1 MLKNSTSGCTCL
13 YSSTYSPTCNA
24 DHQTVEEDDEG
35 VGRVTQ
41 LSLVWSKHGDG
52 QVQLLS
58 KIQALIEV
66 KTSEIGDQGGLHA
79 VIVDVHD
86 DDVESEL
93 SEANIVSLNIREK
106 YWVETEKRELMMMMR
121 LQTTNQW

>member
-1 MLKNSTSGCTCL
+1 MHLPLQFYIFS
-13 YSSTYSPTCNA
+13 YSPTCNA

-86 DDVESEL
+86 DDDESEL
-93 SEANIVSLNIREK
+93 SEAGIVSLNIREK
-106 YWVETEKRELMMMMR
+106 Y
-121 LQTTNQW
+121 

>member
-106 YWVETEKRELMMMMR
+106 Y
-121 LQTTNQW
+121 